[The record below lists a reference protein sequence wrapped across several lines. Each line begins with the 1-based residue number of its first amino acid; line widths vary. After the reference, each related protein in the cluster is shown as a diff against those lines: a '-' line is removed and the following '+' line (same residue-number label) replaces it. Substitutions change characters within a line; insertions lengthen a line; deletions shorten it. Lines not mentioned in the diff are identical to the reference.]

1 MATADVTQS
10 QTPETTTVTG
20 PALKIWVLA
29 LSTYGVGDGATTAMI
44 VWGAPLY
51 REANPIL
58 SAVIETFGSSGLV
71 GMKLLAIGACLAISI
86 SGYRNDDLF
95 TWYLPPV
102 VLTLVGTVTTLLNL
116 SLLW

>member
-1 MATADVTQS
+1 MATADVIRS
-10 QTPETTTVTG
+10 QTPETTAVTG

-29 LSTYGVGDGATTAMI
+29 ISTYGVGDGVTTAMI
-44 VWGAPLY
+44 VWGTPLY

-58 SAVIETFGSSGLV
+58 SAVIGTFGSSGLV
-71 GMKLLAIGACLAISI
+71 GMKLLAIGVCLAISV
-86 SGYRNDDLF
+86 SGYRTDDVF
-95 TWYLPPV
+95 TRYLPPI